1 MYKKEF
7 DFVLNL
13 LKEVRPLIL
22 SGYNHE
28 FDVEIKEDG
37 SPVTNIDKAVD
48 SFLRNALKEA
58 FPNYSLLTEE
68 TLDDKS
74 RLDNDYVWIIDPI
87 DGTREFVAHQY
98 EFVTNIALVYKH
110 EVVLSFILEPLSF
123 EIYYAIKGEGA
134 YLYKDGVTKRIH
146 VSNRTKDLIAL
157 QSPYYQTG
165 EEIDY
170 LKSRSDTVKEI
181 AFRGAAYKACLI
193 ASGEADI
200 CIRFKCKAKEWDTAA
215 PQLIVEEAGG
225 CYLSG
230 DGSRLTYNNEDVRI
244 KNGYIILNKKENY
257 FF

>member
-1 MYKKEF
+1 MYKEEF
-7 DFVLNL
+7 DFVFKL
-13 LKEVRPLIL
+13 LEEVRPLIL
-22 SGYNHE
+22 SGYHHE

-58 FPNYSLLTEE
+58 FPNYALLTEE

-134 YLYKDGVTKRIH
+134 YLYKDGVADAACGCAAVRSVRGVGH
-146 VSNRTKDLIAL
+146 KDRERHLSCACAV
-157 QSPYYQTG
+157 QTVRYRPSGYQ
-165 EEIDY
+165 
-170 LKSRSDTVKEI
+170 
-181 AFRGAAYKACLI
+181 AAEHLFIPA
-193 ASGEADI
+193 
-200 CIRFKCKAKEWDTAA
+200 W
-215 PQLIVEEAGG
+215 
-225 CYLSG
+225 
-230 DGSRLTYNNEDVRI
+230 RL
-244 KNGYIILNKKENY
+244 
-257 FF
+257 